1 MVFCFAFY
9 TLYESCYI
17 WWRQSGKKTVEGKRS
32 SVSSV
37 YLTSWNVVGV
47 CAAGLRV
54 SGSFLIWLVGW
65 LVRDLMMT
73 LRLLFIQINIQLAY
87 SSFLF
92 YFYSCER
99 FMLSEKSSLM
109 LDVYMVLV
117 HA

>member
-1 MVFCFAFY
+1 MCGWLA
-9 TLYESCYI
+9 S
-17 WWRQSGKKTVEGKRS
+17 KR
-32 SVSSV
+32 
-37 YLTSWNVVGV
+37 
-47 CAAGLRV
+47 
-54 SGSFLIWLVGW
+54 FFFDLVGW